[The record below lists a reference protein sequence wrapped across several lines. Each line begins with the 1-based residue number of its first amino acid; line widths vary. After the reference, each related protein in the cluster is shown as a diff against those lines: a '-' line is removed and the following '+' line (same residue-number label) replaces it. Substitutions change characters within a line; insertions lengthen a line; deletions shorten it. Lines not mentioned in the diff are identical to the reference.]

1 MHGVIYVHGQTRT
14 GPHTED
20 SAMTRTYL
28 ITLADNSKHYVSASS
43 AKSARNK
50 LATRFPSLAVKSCVA
65 CSEK

>member
-1 MHGVIYVHGQTRT
+1 
-14 GPHTED
+14 
-20 SAMTRTYL
+20 MTRTYL

-50 LATRFPSLAVKSCVA
+50 LSTRFPSLAVKSCVA